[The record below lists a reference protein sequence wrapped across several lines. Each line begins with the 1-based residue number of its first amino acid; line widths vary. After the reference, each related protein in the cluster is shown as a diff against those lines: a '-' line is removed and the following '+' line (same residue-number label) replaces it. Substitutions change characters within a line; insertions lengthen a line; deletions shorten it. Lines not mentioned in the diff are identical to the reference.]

1 MQVFAVGLLLV
12 KEALQLV
19 MVPVQSAQPRLFVG
33 QLAQTL
39 VPGLYCGGVVVVE
52 HAVIAA
58 QDLTPEVVTTARFGE
73 AHPHIPAE
81 GVFKVNVEVQA
92 VHVPVGPVQVVQF
105 RGQFVQ
111 TPSELMY

>member
-1 MQVFAVGLLLV
+1 MKLV
-12 KEALQLV
+12 LQLV
-19 MVPVQSAQPRLFVG
+19 IIPVQSAQPALFAG
-33 QLAQTL
+33 QLVQTF

-73 AHPHIPAE
+73 AQPHIPAE
-81 GVFKVNVEVQA
+81 GVCKVNVEVQA
-92 VHVPVGPVQVVQF
+92 VHVPLGPVQVVQF

-111 TPSELMY
+111 MLFELMY